1 MTKIKI
7 SADSTCDLSAEILD
21 KFDISIVPL
30 TVVSDG
36 NSYRDGVDIT
46 PAEVFR
52 LTEENGKI
60 FSTSAANI
68 YDYTEFFTEQL
79 KNCDELIH
87 ICISAE
93 FSVCYR
99 NACTAAEEFGG
110 RVRVV
115 DSRNLSTGM
124 GHVVYEA
131 ALMVQ
136 SGKSSDETEA
146 ALNKLTDKVE
156 ASFVVNQ
163 LDYLKRGGR
172 CSALKAFGAAVLQLK
187 PSINVVDG
195 KMTVGDT
202 YRGSFEKCLKRYVKD
217 RLEGRDDIVDDRIFI
232 TYSSAAPEIVDMVRN
247 TVKEY
252 HDFNEIIC
260 TNAGCTISCHCGP
273 DTLGILFIRK

>member
-1 MTKIKI
+1 MTRIKI
-7 SADSTCDLSAEILD
+7 SADSTCDLSCEILD
-21 KFDISIVPL
+21 KFNISIVPL

-46 PAEVFR
+46 PEEVFR
-52 LTEENGKI
+52 LTEENGKL

-68 YDYTEFFTEQL
+68 YDYTELFTEQL
-79 KNCDELIH
+79 KNYDEVIH

-93 FSVCYR
+93 FSTCYR

-131 ALMVQ
+131 ALMAQ
-136 SGKSSDETEA
+136 SGKSSEEIEA

-156 ASFVVNQ
+156 ASFVVNS
-163 LDYLKRGGR
+163 LEYLKRGGR

-232 TYSSAAPEIVDMVRN
+232 TYSSASPETVDMVRN

-252 HDFNEIIC
+252 HDFKEIIC
-260 TNAGCTISCHCGP
+260 TSAGCTISCHCGP
-273 DTLGILFIRK
+273 DTLGILFMRK